1 MAGHGGGAWKVAYAD
16 FVTAM
21 MAFFMVMWIT
31 AQSKQTKMAVA
42 HYFNDP
48 FNSMSKTKGPQPAGS
63 TTTGP
68 KAPGSTCLLPSKTPG
83 DPPGVIRARTN
94 PKSGA
99 RRAAES
105 SGSKLASGGPK
116 NGTVEK
122 PTSFVLHNG
131 DHQTE
136 GAVIAFAEG
145 SGVLDPEGTAQL
157 KLLVPLLLG
166 KRHKIEIRGHATRS
180 SATYESPDRDPW
192 QLSYARCVSVMKY
205 LERAGVEPERI
216 RLSQAGVFEP
226 RTIREDSV
234 SQSMNSCADV
244 YILNEFA
251 DDSVGS
257 REERAKRI
265 KAP

>member
-94 PKSGA
+94 HKASVRRTADTGA
-99 RRAAES
+99 
-105 SGSKLASGGPK
+105 KLASNGGPK

-136 GAVIAFAEG
+136 GAVIAFADD
-145 SGVLDPEGTAQL
+145 SGELDAQGTAQL
-157 KLLVPLLLG
+157 KLLAPLLLG

-180 SATYESPDRDPW
+180 SSAYESPDRDPW
-192 QLSYARCVSVMKY
+192 QLSYARCVSVRKY

-226 RTIREDSV
+226 RTIHEDAV
-234 SQSMNSCADV
+234 SQSLNSCADV
-244 YILNEFA
+244 FILNEFA

-257 REERAKRI
+257 REERAKRLR
-265 KAP
+265 AP

>member
-31 AQSKQTKMAVA
+31 AQNKQTKMAVA

-94 PKSGA
+94 PKATGRRTADSGTKSA
-99 RRAAES
+99 S
-105 SGSKLASGGPK
+105 SGGPK
-116 NGTVEK
+116 SGTVEK

-136 GAVIAFAEG
+136 GAVIAFADD
-145 SGVLDPEGTAQL
+145 SGKLDAQGTAQL

-166 KRHKIEIRGHATRS
+166 KRHKIEIRGHAARS
-180 SATYESPDRDPW
+180 SSAYEHPDRNPW

-205 LERAGVEPERI
+205 LEQAGVEPERI

-226 RTIREDSV
+226 RTIREDAV

-244 YILNEFA
+244 FILNEFA

-257 REERAKRI
+257 REERARRVR
-265 KAP
+265 AP